1 MKNCDKNHSDTVFS
15 TVLMSPGLSEVDE
28 DWRLIKSRLK
38 NQRGGVKSPIK
49 DIVTIGG
56 KREY

>member
-28 DWRLIKSRLK
+28 DWRLMKSRLM
-38 NQRGGVKSPIK
+38 NQRGGIK
-49 DIVTIGG
+49 ILIKGIVYNTR
-56 KREY
+56 KT